1 MKPTDNVTNLL
12 DVTTAHPRS
21 LHATSA
27 LASEGWS
34 ARLVDFYELTKPR
47 MNALVIITTLVGF
60 YMASH
65 ALVDWALLIHTI
77 LGTTLCAAGASVL
90 NQYIERDFDGLM
102 PRTRNR
108 PLPGG
113 RIQPAEALWFGLGLC
128 ISGTAY
134 LMLFVNLLTALLG
147 ALTILS
153 YVLVYTPM
161 KRQSTLNTVVGAIPG
176 AIPPMMGWTAVTNG
190 ISIEAGALFGILFLW
205 QMPHFLA
212 IAIMYRKDYELG
224 GYKMLPMI
232 DPTLAMTSRMIVLYT
247 LALIP
252 VSILPSLVKSG
263 SESLTGTLYL
273 IAALLLGLGFLWYGI
288 GCAIHKDRPSARK
301 LFFVSIIYL
310 PLLLGVMMLDK
321 G

>member
-1 MKPTDNVTNLL
+1 M
-12 DVTTAHPRS
+12 AHPQS
-21 LHATSA
+21 LGGSST
-27 LASEGWS
+27 LASARWNS
-34 ARLVDFYELTKPR
+34 RLVDFYELTKPR

-65 ALVDWALLIHTI
+65 SLVNWVLLLHTLI
-77 LGTTLCAAGASVL
+77 GTTLCAAGASVL
-90 NQYIERDFDGLM
+90 NQFIERDFDGLM

-108 PLPGG
+108 PLPAG
-113 RIQPAEALWFGLGLC
+113 RIQPAEALWFGVGLC
-128 ISGTAY
+128 ISGSIY
-134 LMLFVNLLTALLG
+134 LLLFVNLLTALLG

-161 KRQSTLNTVVGAIPG
+161 KRYSTLNTVVGAIPG
-176 AIPPMMGWTAVTNG
+176 AIPPMMGWTAVTNN
-190 ISIEAGALFGILFLW
+190 ISIEAAALFGILFLW

-232 DPTLAMTSRMIVLYT
+232 DPKLSMTSRMIVLYT
-247 LALIP
+247 IALIP
-252 VSILPSLVKSG
+252 VSLLPSLVKN
-263 SESLTGTLYL
+263 EVVADPLTGVIYL
-273 IAALLLGLGFLWYGI
+273 IAAVLLGGVFLWYGI
-288 GCAIHKDRPSARK
+288 ACSIHRDRPSARK